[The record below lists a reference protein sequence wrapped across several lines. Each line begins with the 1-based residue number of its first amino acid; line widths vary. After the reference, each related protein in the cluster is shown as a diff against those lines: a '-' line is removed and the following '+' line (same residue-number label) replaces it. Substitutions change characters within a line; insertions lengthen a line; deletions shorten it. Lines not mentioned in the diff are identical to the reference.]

1 MKIIYSAQAKEQLN
15 QIKYYIS
22 KDNPKVAI
30 NYLLKIKSKIEL
42 LGKYPYIGKINSV
55 YNLENIREFVI
66 LGYKV
71 IYKINTKTILILAIY
86 KYINF
91 NENSI
96 ISQL

>member
-1 MKIIYSAQAKEQLN
+1 MKIIAKEQSN
-15 QIKYYIS
+15 QIKSYIS
-22 KDNPKVAI
+22 KDNPKIAI
-30 NYLLKIKSKIEL
+30 NYLLKIKNKIEL

-55 YNLENIREFVI
+55 NILENIREFVV

-91 NENSI
+91 DENSI

>member
-1 MKIIYSAQAKEQLN
+1 MKIIAKEQSN
-15 QIKYYIS
+15 QIKSYIS
-22 KDNPKVAI
+22 KDNPKIAI
-30 NYLLKIKSKIEL
+30 KHLLKIKRKIEL
-42 LGKYPYIGKINSV
+42 IGKYPYIGKANSV

-91 NENSI
+91 DENSI
-96 ISQL
+96 IP